1 MKLWKNGFSLLLL
14 AAVAWAVMQS
24 FAPAKIERSK
34 VIKKDFASK
43 PAVAALHQYGPLV
56 VKKSAD
62 GKIHLTAEMLLTGSD
77 EAEMEEVLS
86 RFDID
91 VNESANELR
100 LTTDL
105 GIQSCN
111 TVNDRMTIKYNDGH
125 KVKGVNN
132 FKVNMTL
139 EVPNPERLRLENK
152 YDLIELVDD
161 YKGALTVQLYSGD
174 FSAANLGKLELDLK
188 YGKARM
194 NELDAAKLVLYDSEL
209 RAGNVR
215 AGVDV
220 VSKYSKCEIGMV
232 GGDLRMETYDER
244 WKVGHVM
251 GKLTLNDKYSDF
263 QFGNLFSA
271 QIQVFDGNFLALQ
284 VGNLEISDTKYAAY
298 KFNSVD
304 KLTIGNSFDDEYT
317 MDKAGSISARDSKYT
332 EYRVGNLL
340 SAFKLEQS
348 FDDMVLLNGVGAG
361 FKAIYVNG
369 KYTKLTADIA
379 PEANFGVSVDMK
391 YGKFDYPKNRLNL
404 SQQLEKDSDIKLVGT
419 VGSGAAG
426 TNSFTVMGF
435 DNTVTWR

>member
-1 MKLWKNGFSLLLL
+1 MKNWRNAFSILGLVVGLFACL
-14 AAVAWAVMQS
+14 QS

-34 VIKKDFASK
+34 VIKKDFAGKAEVS
-43 PAVAALHQYGPLV
+43 VLHQYGPLV

-62 GKIHLTAEMLLTGSD
+62 NRVHLTAEMLLTGSD
-77 EAEMEEVLS
+77 EAAMEEVLD

-91 VNESANELR
+91 VEESGSLLR
-100 LTTDL
+100 LKTSL
-105 GIQSCN
+105 GIESCN
-111 TVNDRMTIKYNDGH
+111 TINDRMTIKYNDGK

-132 FKVNMTL
+132 FKVNLTL
-139 EVPNPERLRLENK
+139 EVPNPEKMTLENK
-152 YDLIELVDD
+152 YDRIELLDD
-161 YKGALTVQLYSGD
+161 YPGALNVKLYSGD
-174 FSAANLGKLELDLK
+174 FLAANLGNFELDLK

-209 RAGNVR
+209 HTGNVR

-251 GKLTLNDKYSDF
+251 GKLMLNDKYSDF
-263 QFGNLFSA
+263 QFGNLFNA

-284 VGNLEISDTKYAAY
+284 VGNLEIHDTKYAAY
-298 KFNSVD
+298 KFNAVD

-340 SAFKLEQS
+340 GSLKLEQS
-348 FDDMVLLNGVGAG
+348 FDDLVLLNGVGAG
-361 FKAIYVNG
+361 FKAILVNG

-379 PEANFGVSVDMK
+379 PEASFVVTVDMK
-391 YGKFDYPKNRLNL
+391 YGKFNYPENRLNL
-404 SQQLEKDSDIKLVGT
+404 TQQLEKDNNIKLVGT
-419 VGSGAAG
+419 VGSGDAG
-426 TNSFTVMGF
+426 TNSFTVTGF
-435 DNTVTWR
+435 DNTITWR